1 MDFAHV
7 PVLPEQ
13 CMRLLNIQERPQ
25 GLFVDGTLGGGGHT
39 ELILQRTQARVI
51 GIDRDADAIAAASK
65 RLQPYGERF
74 QAVKGNYVDM
84 PQILMRT
91 GVRAA
96 DGVLLDL
103 GVSSYQLDTPER
115 GFSFHN
121 DAPLDMRMDQSASL
135 TAKDVVNG
143 YSEEELARILFEY
156 GEERWAKRIAQF
168 IVRSR
173 PLSTTMDLVRVIDQ
187 AVPKAVRREVSHP
200 ARRSF
205 QALRIEVNGELADLQ
220 RALENACSCLADG
233 GRLVVI
239 SFHSLEDRIVKQTFQ
254 RMQNPCTCPP
264 KTPVCVCGKKP
275 LGVVIT
281 RHPEVAEKEETDAN
295 IRSRSAKVRAF
306 ERRLE

>member
-103 GVSSYQLDTPER
+103 GVSSYQLDTPK
-115 GFSFHN
+115 GG
-121 DAPLDMRMDQSASL
+121 L
-135 TAKDVVNG
+135 V
-143 YSEEELARILFEY
+143 
-156 GEERWAKRIAQF
+156 
-168 IVRSR
+168 
-173 PLSTTMDLVRVIDQ
+173 STTTRRWTCAWI
-187 AVPKAVRREVSHP
+187 KARP
-200 ARRSF
+200 
-205 QALRIEVNGELADLQ
+205 
-220 RALENACSCLADG
+220 
-233 GRLVVI
+233 
-239 SFHSLEDRIVKQTFQ
+239 
-254 RMQNPCTCPP
+254 
-264 KTPVCVCGKKP
+264 
-275 LGVVIT
+275 
-281 RHPEVAEKEETDAN
+281 
-295 IRSRSAKVRAF
+295 
-306 ERRLE
+306 